1 MAILESRVIHNII
14 DELPKGNCESAIRD
28 VDAVDWVVVHQ
39 TDSKCKG
46 DQHPFDTAAY
56 HVGKG
61 WCGIGYHIF
70 ITEDGKIFQ
79 TRNLKH
85 ASAHAKGYN
94 TRSIGVT
101 MCGDWR
107 VQSGVKN
114 EDLTAS
120 KQQYKALVWTLAH
133 LQMKYPNIKEIKS
146 HAELAP
152 SRRSDPNLH
161 MDTLINDVKK
171 KRLTMLIVKWGFLAL
186 LAIFIIELGKK
197 VLYI

>member
-1 MAILESRVIHNII
+1 M
-14 DELPKGNCESAIRD
+14 
-28 VDAVDWVVVHQ
+28 
-39 TDSKCKG
+39 
-46 DQHPFDTAAY
+46 
-56 HVGKG
+56 
-61 WCGIGYHIF
+61 
-70 ITEDGKIFQ
+70 
-79 TRNLKH
+79 
-85 ASAHAKGYN
+85 
-94 TRSIGVT
+94 
-101 MCGDWR
+101 
-107 VQSGVKN
+107 QSGVKN